1 MDVIIVDDERIARR
15 TLRECCAQEP
25 DLRVVGEFAKAGDA
39 LAAIRAQ
46 PPDLLFLDIEM
57 TTMSGM
63 QLAHALESRTLPLI
77 VFVTAHDHYA
87 REAFDVSAI
96 DYLLKPF
103 DERRFHAMLT
113 RVRRRHSAVTAV
125 DRDAVMST
133 LIAQL
138 ERATRATAET
148 RPRLLADAGGKM
160 QMIDAAQVELLEAD
174 RNYVKLRVGKDTF
187 HARSTLRDAE
197 EAMKSQPMLRVSRS
211 CVVNVNHV
219 REVNRSARGDFVL
232 VLRGGTTVAS
242 SQGYRD
248 KVRAHLERFMI

>member
-1 MDVIIVDDERIARR
+1 MDVIIVDDERVARR
-15 TLRECCAQEP
+15 ELLECCALEP
-25 DLRVVGEFAKAGDA
+25 DLQVVGEFAKAGDA
-39 LAAIRAQ
+39 FAAIRAR

-63 QLAHALESRTLPLI
+63 QLARALESGPLPLI
-77 VFVTAHDHYA
+77 VFVTAHDQYA
-87 REAFDVSAI
+87 REAFEVNAM

-103 DERRFHAMLT
+103 DERRFQSMLA
-113 RVRRRHSAVTAV
+113 RVRRRHDAATAAE
-125 DRDAVMST
+125 RDAMST

-138 ERATRATAET
+138 ERATRTAAES

-160 QMIDAAQVELLEAD
+160 QMVDTAQVEALEAD
-174 RNYVKLRVGKDTF
+174 RNYVKLRVGKDVF
-187 HARSTLRDAE
+187 HARGTLRDAE
-197 EAMKSQPMLRVSRS
+197 EALKSQPMLRVSRS